1 MALAK
6 APYGRRVLAWF
17 IDTMCTSLVSAVVV
31 GIGFGLAVPKSVR
44 PLGIG
49 ILIISPVVIIG
60 FVLWNSVFRQGRTGQ
75 SIGKRLMGTKLVSI
89 ETGNP
94 LGAGSTFVRG
104 LVAWALN
111 TVSGGLFAI
120 VDYLFPAFDKDGQ
133 RVVDKMLKTQVTLA
147 EGTFSTVTETSVA
160 VSPSSLY
167 G

>member
-1 MALAK
+1 MSLAK

-17 IDTMCTSLVSAVVV
+17 IDTMCTSFVSAIAV
-31 GIGFGLAVPKSVR
+31 GIGFGLAVPESVR

-49 ILIISPVVIIG
+49 VLVVSPAVIVG
-60 FVLWNSVFRQGRTGQ
+60 FILWNSVFRQGRTGQ
-75 SIGKRLMGTKLVSI
+75 SIGKKLMGTKLVSI

-133 RVVDKMLKTQVTLA
+133 RVVDKMLKTQVTVA
-147 EGTFSTVTETSVA
+147 GATSPTSTDTSVS
-160 VSPSSLY
+160 VLSSSLY